1 MYILITAAAS
11 SDAYSLKNT
20 LNTDDILLGDYFEL
34 PDLLIQSGKV
44 LRLPDPESIAYTHQM
59 LALCLDRDID
69 TVYALREPEKQLLLS
84 ARQLFQEYNI
94 KIQSTDDKIHGH

>member
-1 MYILITAAAS
+1 VYILITAAAS